1 VSCGAESE
9 TSLFP
14 LMAHCDRAVRTIHLF
29 YIGAALRLPALFV
42 LAQ

>member
-14 LMAHCDRAVRTIHLF
+14 LMAHWPVRKIHLF